1 MANKPSVGF
10 IGLGIMGLPMAGHIL
25 KAGYPLTV
33 YNRTRSKTRSLEAEG
48 AAVAASPREVAEN
61 SRMIITMVSDSP
73 DVQEVVAGAEGVLDG
88 IRPGSVVMDM
98 STISPQVERDLDR
111 QLREKGCTLVD
122 APVSGGDVGAQNAT
136 LAIMAGGEWE
146 AFDRAVPIFETMGK
160 TITYCGPVGSGQL
173 TKLCNQILVAVTLM
187 GVSEALVFAGKNGL
201 DQRVMIEAV
210 KGGAAG
216 SWQLS
221 NLAPRGRG
229 PRLRAGVYGG
239 PHPEGPAAG
248 DGERCRRSG
257 RASRDNAG
265 EPVVPHLPGQRRG
278 SGGDPGSGQGPGA
291 IGGIVAA
298 LIRAAVEAAPYAD
311 TTGPSSEGTRPGD
324 DR

>member
-1 MANKPSVGF
+1 M
-10 IGLGIMGLPMAGHIL
+10 
-25 KAGYPLTV
+25 
-33 YNRTRSKTRSLEAEG
+33 
-48 AAVAASPREVAEN
+48 AASPREVAAN

-73 DVQEVVAGAEGVLDG
+73 DVQEVVAGPEGVLDG

-111 QLREKGCTLVD
+111 QLQEKGCALVD

-136 LAIMAGGEWE
+136 LAIMAGGDRE

-187 GVSEALVFAGKNGL
+187 GVSEALIFAGKNGL

-221 NLAPRGRG
+221 NLAPRVVDRDFAPGFMVDLIQKDL
-229 PRLRAGVYGG
+229 RLVM
-239 PHPEGPAAG
+239 ESAA
-248 DGERCRRSG
+248 
-257 RASRDNAG
+257 AA
-265 EPVVPHLPGQRRG
+265 Q
-278 SGGDPGSGQGPGA
+278 
-291 IGGIVAA
+291 AA
-298 LIRAAVEAAPYAD
+298 LPATSLVNQLFRTSQARGE
-311 TTGPSSEGTRPGD
+311 GLEGTQALVKVLEQLAGL
-324 DR
+324 

>member
-221 NLAPRGRG
+221 NLAPRVVDRDFAPGFMVDLIQKDL
-229 PRLRAGVYGG
+229 RLVM
-239 PHPEGPAAG
+239 ESAAG
-248 DGERCRRSG
+248 
-257 RASRDNAG
+257 A
-265 EPVVPHLPGQRRG
+265 Q
-278 SGGDPGSGQGPGA
+278 
-291 IGGIVAA
+291 AA
-298 LIRAAVEAAPYAD
+298 LPA
-311 TTGPSSEGTRPGD
+311 TTLVNQLFRTSQARGEGLEGTQALAKVLEQLAGL
-324 DR
+324 

>member
-1 MANKPSVGF
+1 MADKPSVGF

-33 YNRTRSKTRSLEAEG
+33 YNRTRSKTRSLEADG
-48 AAVAASPREVAEN
+48 AAVAASPGEVAEN
-61 SRMIITMVSDSP
+61 SQMIVTIVSDSP
-73 DVQEVVAGAEGVLDG
+73 DVQEVVAGPEGVLDG

-111 QLREKGCTLVD
+111 QLREQGCALVD
-122 APVSGGDVGAQNAT
+122 APVSGGDVGARNAT
-136 LAIMAGGEWE
+136 LAIMAGGDRE
-146 AFDRAVPIFETMGK
+146 AFDRVVPIFETMGK

-221 NLAPRGRG
+221 NLAPRVVNRDFAPGFMVDLIQKDL
-229 PRLRAGVYGG
+229 RLVM
-239 PHPEGPAAG
+239 ESAAG
-248 DGERCRRSG
+248 
-257 RASRDNAG
+257 A
-265 EPVVPHLPGQRRG
+265 Q
-278 SGGDPGSGQGPGA
+278 
-291 IGGIVAA
+291 AA
-298 LIRAAVEAAPYAD
+298 LPA
-311 TTGPSSEGTRPGD
+311 TTLVNQFFRTSQARGEGLEGTQALVKVLEQLAGL
-324 DR
+324 

>member
-25 KAGYPLTV
+25 KAGYSLTV
-33 YNRTRSKTRSLEAEG
+33 YNRTRSKTRSLEADG

-73 DVQEVVAGAEGVLDG
+73 DVQEVVAGPDGVLDG
-88 IRPGSVVMDM
+88 VRPGSVVMDM

-111 QLREKGCTLVD
+111 QLREKGCALVD

-136 LAIMAGGEWE
+136 LAIMAGGDRD

-201 DQRVMIEAV
+201 DQRVMVEAV

-221 NLAPRGRG
+221 NLAPRVVDRDFAPGFMVDLIQKDL
-229 PRLRAGVYGG
+229 RLVMESG
-239 PHPEGPAAG
+239 AA
-248 DGERCRRSG
+248 
-257 RASRDNAG
+257 A
-265 EPVVPHLPGQRRG
+265 Q
-278 SGGDPGSGQGPGA
+278 
-291 IGGIVAA
+291 AA
-298 LIRAAVEAAPYAD
+298 LPATSLVNQLFRTSQARGE
-311 TTGPSSEGTRPGD
+311 GLEGTQALAKVLEQLAGG
-324 DR
+324 

>member
-33 YNRTRSKTRSLEAEG
+33 YNRTRSKTRSLEAAG

-73 DVQEVVAGAEGVLDG
+73 DVEEVVAGPDGVLDG

-98 STISPQVERDLDR
+98 STISPQVERELDR
-111 QLREKGCTLVD
+111 QLQERGCALVD

-136 LAIMAGGEWE
+136 LAIMAGGDRE

-201 DQRVMIEAV
+201 DQGVMIEAV

-221 NLAPRGRG
+221 NLAPKVVDRDFAPGFMVDLIQKDL
-229 PRLRAGVYGG
+229 RLVT
-239 PHPEGPAAG
+239 ESAAG
-248 DGERCRRSG
+248 
-257 RASRDNAG
+257 A
-265 EPVVPHLPGQRRG
+265 Q
-278 SGGDPGSGQGPGA
+278 
-291 IGGIVAA
+291 AA
-298 LIRAAVEAAPYAD
+298 LPATSLVNQLFRTSQARGE
-311 TTGPSSEGTRPGD
+311 GLEGTQALVKVLEQLAGL
-324 DR
+324 

>member
-25 KAGYPLTV
+25 KAGYPVTV
-33 YNRTRSKTRSLEAEG
+33 YNRTRSKTQSLEAEG
-48 AAVAASPREVAEN
+48 AAVAASPREVAAN

-73 DVQEVVAGAEGVLDG
+73 DVQEVVAGPEGVLDG

-111 QLREKGCTLVD
+111 QLQEKGCALVD

-136 LAIMAGGEWE
+136 LAIMAGGDRE

-187 GVSEALVFAGKNGL
+187 GVSEALIFAGKNGL

-221 NLAPRGRG
+221 NLAPRVVDRDFAPGFMVDLIQKDL
-229 PRLRAGVYGG
+229 RLVM
-239 PHPEGPAAG
+239 ESAA
-248 DGERCRRSG
+248 
-257 RASRDNAG
+257 AA
-265 EPVVPHLPGQRRG
+265 Q
-278 SGGDPGSGQGPGA
+278 
-291 IGGIVAA
+291 AA
-298 LIRAAVEAAPYAD
+298 LPATSLVNQLFRTSQARGE
-311 TTGPSSEGTRPGD
+311 GLEGTQALVKVLEQLAGL
-324 DR
+324 

>member
-1 MANKPSVGF
+1 MADKPSVGF

-25 KAGYPLTV
+25 KAGYSLTV

-48 AAVAASPREVAEN
+48 AAVAASPREVAAN

-73 DVQEVVAGAEGVLDG
+73 DVQEVVAGPEGVLKG

-111 QLREKGCTLVD
+111 QLREKGCALVD

-136 LAIMAGGEWE
+136 LAIMAGGDRE
-146 AFDRAVPIFETMGK
+146 AFDRAVPIFEIMGK

-187 GVSEALVFAGKNGL
+187 GVSEALIFAGKNGL
-201 DQRVMIEAV
+201 DQGVMIEAV

-221 NLAPRGRG
+221 NLAPRVVNRDFAPGFMVDLIQKDL
-229 PRLRAGVYGG
+229 RLVMESG
-239 PHPEGPAAG
+239 AAA
-248 DGERCRRSG
+248 R
-257 RASRDNAG
+257 
-265 EPVVPHLPGQRRG
+265 
-278 SGGDPGSGQGPGA
+278 
-291 IGGIVAA
+291 AA
-298 LIRAAVEAAPYAD
+298 LPATSLVNQLFRTSQARGE
-311 TTGPSSEGTRPGD
+311 GLEGTQALVKVLEQLAGL
-324 DR
+324 

>member
-25 KAGYPLTV
+25 KAGYPVTV

-48 AAVAASPREVAEN
+48 ADVAASPREVAAN

-73 DVQEVVAGAEGVLDG
+73 DVQEVVAGPEGVLDG

-111 QLREKGCTLVD
+111 QLQEKGCALVD

-136 LAIMAGGEWE
+136 LAIMAGGDRE

-187 GVSEALVFAGKNGL
+187 GVSEALIFAGKNGL

-221 NLAPRGRG
+221 NLAPRVVNRDFAPGFMVDLIQKDL
-229 PRLRAGVYGG
+229 RLVMESG
-239 PHPEGPAAG
+239 AA
-248 DGERCRRSG
+248 
-257 RASRDNAG
+257 A
-265 EPVVPHLPGQRRG
+265 Q
-278 SGGDPGSGQGPGA
+278 
-291 IGGIVAA
+291 AA
-298 LIRAAVEAAPYAD
+298 LPATSLVNQLFRTSQARGE
-311 TTGPSSEGTRPGD
+311 GLEGTQALVKVLEQLAGL
-324 DR
+324 

>member
-25 KAGYPLTV
+25 KSGYPLTV
-33 YNRTRSKTRSLEAEG
+33 YNRTRSKTGSLEAAG
-48 AAVAASPREVAEN
+48 AVVAASPREVAAN

-73 DVQEVVAGAEGVLDG
+73 DVEAVVAGPEGVLEG

-98 STISPQVERDLDR
+98 STISPQVERELDE
-111 QLREKGCTLVD
+111 QLRSKGCALVD

-136 LAIMAGGEWE
+136 LAIMAGGDRE
-146 AFDRAVPIFETMGK
+146 AFERAVPIFETMGK

-201 DQRVMIEAV
+201 DQGVMIEAV

-221 NLAPRGRG
+221 NLAPRVVNRDFAPGFMVDLIQKDL
-229 PRLRAGVYGG
+229 RLVMESG
-239 PHPEGPAAG
+239 AA
-248 DGERCRRSG
+248 
-257 RASRDNAG
+257 A
-265 EPVVPHLPGQRRG
+265 Q
-278 SGGDPGSGQGPGA
+278 
-291 IGGIVAA
+291 AA
-298 LIRAAVEAAPYAD
+298 LPA
-311 TTGPSSEGTRPGD
+311 SSLVNQLFRTSQARGEGLEGTQALVKVLEQLAGL
-324 DR
+324 

>member
-33 YNRTRSKTRSLEAEG
+33 YNRTRSKTRSLEADG
-48 AAVAASPREVAEN
+48 AAVAASPREVAAN

-73 DVQEVVAGAEGVLDG
+73 DVQEVVAGPEGVLDG
-88 IRPGSVVMDM
+88 IRPGSVVIDM

-111 QLREKGCTLVD
+111 QLRAKGCALVD

-136 LAIMAGGEWE
+136 LAIMAGGARE

-221 NLAPRGRG
+221 NLAPRVVNRDFAPGFMVDLIQKDL
-229 PRLRAGVYGG
+229 RLVM
-239 PHPEGPAAG
+239 ESAA
-248 DGERCRRSG
+248 
-257 RASRDNAG
+257 AA
-265 EPVVPHLPGQRRG
+265 Q
-278 SGGDPGSGQGPGA
+278 
-291 IGGIVAA
+291 AA
-298 LIRAAVEAAPYAD
+298 LPATSLVNQLFRTSQARGE
-311 TTGPSSEGTRPGD
+311 GLEGTQALVKVLEQLAGL
-324 DR
+324 